1 MTTLVLVAI
10 VGFVAQLID
19 GAVGMAF
26 GVTSTTMLLIVGYGP
41 ALSSAIVHL
50 TEIGTSIASG
60 SFHLRFG
67 NVDKSALLKVALP
80 GGVGAFA
87 GALLLSSVDLSA
99 ARPWTSGLLLALG
112 VIILVRF
119 SRASILGVTRRA
131 RARWLMPLG
140 LVGGFVDATGG
151 GGWGPIVTTTLTA
164 SNALTPRKAI
174 GTANT
179 AEIVVALAASVGFLL
194 GIGASNI
201 PWDAV
206 LALLVGGIIAAPI
219 AAKLV
224 SIAPQRILGLVTGT
238 VIVLLNVYQLGVAF
252 AAPELVVAASLIV
265 GLVVCAIAV
274 WTGVRVH
281 LIEIR
286 GPQQASGAGSD
297 ARDSEPPGENPL
309 EKHSD

>member
-1 MTTLVLVAI
+1 VTTLVLVAV

-19 GAVGMAF
+19 GAIGMAF
-26 GVTSTTMLLIVGYGP
+26 GITSTTMLLIVGYGP
-41 ALSSAIVHL
+41 AMASAVVHL

-60 SFHLRFG
+60 TFHLRFG
-67 NVDKSALLKVALP
+67 NVDKMALIKVAVP
-80 GGVGAFA
+80 GGIGAFL
-87 GALLLSSVDLSA
+87 GAVLLSSVDLTA
-99 ARPWTSGLLLALG
+99 ARPWTAALLLSLG
-112 VIILVRF
+112 VIILLRF
-119 SRASILGVTRRA
+119 SRTAILGITRRA

-140 LVGGFVDATGG
+140 FAGGFVDATGG

-174 GTANT
+174 GTTNT
-179 AEIVVALAASVGFLL
+179 AEIVVALAASAGFMV

-238 VIVLLNVYQLGVAF
+238 VVVLLNVYLLATSLH
-252 AAPELVVAASLIV
+252 ATELVV
-265 GLVVCAIAV
+265 LVALLVALVACALTFAV
-274 WTGVRVH
+274 GVRVH
-281 LIEIR
+281 IAELR
-286 GPQQASGAGSD
+286 ASRA
-297 ARDSEPPGENPL
+297 SEAPGEDPL
-309 EKHSD
+309 EQQSD